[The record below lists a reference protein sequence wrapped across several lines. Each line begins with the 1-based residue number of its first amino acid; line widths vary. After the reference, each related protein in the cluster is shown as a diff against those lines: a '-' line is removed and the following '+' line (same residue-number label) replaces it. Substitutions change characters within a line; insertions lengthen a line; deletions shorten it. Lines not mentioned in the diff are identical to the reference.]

1 MPAGTDAAGATVA
14 EGPVSLP
21 KVEPTPEAVERARSA
36 YARGQQAF
44 AAGDFAT
51 ALQAF
56 EEAYSNV
63 ANPIVLVSIGE
74 SAAKLGR
81 VETALAAYDAYL
93 RARPDAPDRDEVA
106 QKRAAFAAAQAPA
119 RLSVTS
125 VPAGADVVL
134 DGQLVGRVT
143 PVELEVRPG
152 PHRVSLVLVGYETGR
167 ISTEL
172 APGGRDQQTVTLK
185 AQPLPPVATAPL
197 TPAQPEPPPLITPQP
212 PHAAIIVT
220 ASLGAAG
227 LIAGS
232 VLGIFALKERSDFNT
247 NPTEAGAD
255 RGERLALFSDVGFG
269 IGAMSL
275 ITTAV
280 LLFTHDPPR
289 SADDGESARFELI
302 PSFTTQSASASAKV
316 RF

>member
-1 MPAGTDAAGATVA
+1 VADGAV
-14 EGPVSLP
+14 ELP
-21 KVEPTPEAVERARSA
+21 KVEPTPEAVERARAA

-44 AAGDFAT
+44 AAQDFST

-56 EEAYSNV
+56 EEAYANV

-74 SAAKLGR
+74 SAAKLDR
-81 VETALAAYDAYL
+81 IETALAAYDAYL

-106 QKRAAFAAAQAPA
+106 QKRAALAAGQVPAQ
-119 RLSVTS
+119 LTLTS
-125 VPAGADVVL
+125 EPAGADVIL

-143 PVELEVRPG
+143 PVVLEVRPG
-152 PHRVSLVLVGYETGR
+152 THRVSLVLLGYETER
-167 ISTEL
+167 VVAEL
-172 APGGRDQQTVTLK
+172 PPGGSAQRAVVLK
-185 AQPLPPVATAPL
+185 PSPLPPTAQAAAL
-197 TPAQPEPPPLITPQP
+197 APAQPEPPPLLKSEP

-227 LIAGS
+227 LVAGS
-232 VLGIFALKERSDFNT
+232 VLGILALKERSDFNT
-247 NPTEAGAD
+247 HPTEAGAD

-289 SADDGESARFELI
+289 TAEDRESARFELV
-302 PSFTTQSASASAKV
+302 PSFTARSASASAKV

>member
-1 MPAGTDAAGATVA
+1 MDAAGATVTD
-14 EGPVSLP
+14 GPVSLP
-21 KVEPTPEAVERARSA
+21 KVEPTPEAVERARTA

-44 AAGDFAT
+44 AAQDFTA

-56 EEAYSNV
+56 EEAYASV

-106 QKRAAFAAAQAPA
+106 QKRAAFAAAQLPA
-119 RLSVTS
+119 RLSLTS
-125 VPAGADVVL
+125 QPAGADVIL
-134 DGQLVGRVT
+134 DGQLVGQKT
-143 PVELEVRPG
+143 PVVLEVRPG
-152 PHRVSLVLVGYETGR
+152 AHRVSLVLVGFETER
-167 ISTEL
+167 VTAEL
-172 APGGRDQQTVTLK
+172 SPGGSDQRAVTLK
-185 AQPLPPVATAPL
+185 PSPTPPPPSIAQTPLA
-197 TPAQPEPPPLITPQP
+197 PAQPEPPPMLTPQP

-232 VLGIFALKERSDFNT
+232 VLGILALKERSDFNT
-247 NPTEAGAD
+247 NPSEAGAD

-289 SADDGESARFELI
+289 SAEDRESARFELI
-302 PSFTTQSASASAKV
+302 PSFTPQSASASAKV

>member
-1 MPAGTDAAGATVA
+1 
-14 EGPVSLP
+14 LP
-21 KVEPTPEAVERARSA
+21 KVEPTPEAVERARTA

-44 AAGDFAT
+44 TAGDFAT

-63 ANPIVLVSIGE
+63 PNPIVLVSIGE

-119 RLSVTS
+119 RLRLISE
-125 VPAGADVVL
+125 PAGADVIL
-134 DGQLVGRVT
+134 DGQLIGRVT
-143 PVELEVRPG
+143 PVEIEVRPG
-152 PHRVSLVLVGYETGR
+152 THRVSFVLVGYETGR
-167 ISTEL
+167 ITSEL
-172 APGGRDQQTVTLK
+172 KPGGSDQQSVTLK
-185 AQPLPPVATAPL
+185 PQPLPPVAAAPL
-197 TPAQPEPPPLITPQP
+197 TPAQPEPPPPLLTPQP

-232 VLGIFALKERSDFNT
+232 VLGILALKERSDFNN

-289 SADDGESARFELI
+289 SADDRESARFELI

>member
-1 MPAGTDAAGATVA
+1 MA
-14 EGPVSLP
+14 ETPVSLP
-21 KVEPTPEAVERARSA
+21 RVESTPEAVERARSA

-44 AAGDFAT
+44 AAGDFSA

-56 EEAYSNV
+56 EEAYANV

-74 SAAKLGR
+74 SAAQLGR

-93 RARPDAPDRDEVA
+93 RARPDAPDRDEVG
-106 QKRAAFAAAQAPA
+106 QKRAALAAAQAPA

-125 VPAGADVVL
+125 EPPGADVIL
-134 DGQLVGRVT
+134 DGQLTGAKT
-143 PVELEVRPG
+143 PVVLEVRPG
-152 PHRVSLVLVGYETGR
+152 AHRVSLVLIGYETER
-167 ISTEL
+167 VTAEL
-172 APGGRDQQTVTLK
+172 APGGSDQRAVTLK
-185 AQPLPPVATAPL
+185 PSPAPPVAQAAPL
-197 TPAQPEPPPLITPQP
+197 APVQPEPPPLVTPQP

-227 LIAGS
+227 VIAGS
-232 VLGIFALKERSDFNT
+232 VLGVLALKERSDFNT
-247 NPTEAGAD
+247 HPTEAGAD

-289 SADDGESARFELI
+289 AAEDRESARFELV
-302 PSFTTQSASASAKV
+302 PSFTTRSASASAKV